1 MLHGFKNLLGT
12 RHGGVFHFRRV
23 TSTEAIDPLVTRCT
37 LCTLMK
43 REERDSES
51 TDLFDRAVA
60 SAETP
65 LAARMRPRTLEEF
78 IGQEHIIGPGKLLRR
93 AIENDELISAIFWG
107 PPGCGKSSLAAII
120 AGTTKSAFE
129 NFSAVTSGVADIRRI
144 IEKAKERRK
153 LYGRKTILFVD
164 EIHRFNKAQ
173 QDAFLPHVENG
184 TIILIGATTEN
195 PYFEVNSPLIS
206 RSRIFRFE
214 QLTAQQIEQ
223 IIRNAL
229 EDKERGL
236 GNWNVVI
243 EDDAMRHLV
252 DIANGDARGAL
263 NALELASLTVPPDSD
278 GRRVVTLE
286 IAEQAIQQRALQ
298 YDKDGD
304 NHYDVISAFI
314 KSMRGSDP
322 DAALYWL
329 ARMIYAG
336 EDPRFIARRLV
347 IQAAEDVGNADPMA
361 LVVATAAAHAVE
373 YVGMPEAQIPLAQ
386 ATIYLACAPKSN
398 AAYKGISR
406 ALKDVAEKE
415 TKPVPIHLRD
425 ANYRGASRLGHGKG
439 YKYPHDFPDGWVEQ
453 QYMPDGIKS
462 EPYYEPTDRGH
473 EAEFKLR
480 LERLRQGRKEPRDS
494 EKQGKESSDE

>member
-1 MLHGFKNLLGT
+1 M
-12 RHGGVFHFRRV
+12 
-23 TSTEAIDPLVTRCT
+23 
-37 LCTLMK
+37 
-43 REERDSES
+43 
-51 TDLFDRAVA
+51 DLFDHA
-60 SAETP
+60 AESQSEMP
-65 LAARMRPRTLEEF
+65 LAARMRPRTLDEF
-78 IGQEHIIGPGKLLRR
+78 VGQEHIIGPGKLLRR
-93 AIENDELISAIFWG
+93 AIEADELQSAIFWG

-120 AGTTKSAFE
+120 AKTSKATFE
-129 NFSAVTSGVADIRRI
+129 NFSAVTSGVADIRKI
-144 IEKAKERRK
+144 IEAAKERRK
-153 LYGRKTILFVD
+153 LHGRKTILFVD

-195 PYFEVNSPLIS
+195 PFFEVNSPLIS

-214 QLTAQQIEQ
+214 RLNADQIKQLIRTAI
-223 IIRNAL
+223 

-236 GNWNVVI
+236 GNWNVVVTD
-243 EDDAMRHLV
+243 EAMEHLV
-252 DIANGDARGAL
+252 DVANGDARVAL
-263 NALELASLTVPPDSD
+263 NALELAALTVPPDENC
-278 GRRVVTLE
+278 RRVVTLQV
-286 IAEQAIQQRALQ
+286 AEDAIQQRALA

-304 NHYDVISAFI
+304 NHYDIISAFI

-336 EDPRFIARRLV
+336 EDPRFIARRMV

-386 ATIYLACAPKSN
+386 AAIYLACAPKSN
-398 AAYKGISR
+398 ASYKGISR

-425 ANYRGASRLGHGKG
+425 ANYHGASQLGHGKG
-439 YKYPHDFPDGWVEQ
+439 YKYPHDFPGNWVEQ

-462 EPYYEPTDRGH
+462 GPYYEPTEHGY
-473 EAEFKLR
+473 EAKIKAR
-480 LERLRQGRKEPRDS
+480 LEQIRQRQTTS
-494 EKQGKESSDE
+494 EGIPADTEEENKPPDPPSTKPD

>member
-1 MLHGFKNLLGT
+1 MRKAD
-12 RHGGVFHFRRV
+12 
-23 TSTEAIDPLVTRCT
+23 TESQPI
-37 LCTLMK
+37 
-43 REERDSES
+43 
-51 TDLFDRAVA
+51 DLFDAALQA
-60 SAETP
+60 SGGSEAP
-65 LAARMRPRTLEEF
+65 LAARMRPRTLDEF
-78 IGQEHIIGPGKLLRR
+78 IGQEQIIGPGKLLRR
-93 AIENDELISAIFWG
+93 AIETDELQSAIFWG
-107 PPGCGKSSLAAII
+107 PPGCGKSSLAATI
-120 AGTTKSAFE
+120 AKTSKAVFE
-129 NFSAVTSGVADIRRI
+129 NFSAVTSGVADIRKI

-153 LYGRKTILFVD
+153 FYGRKTILFVD

-173 QDAFLPHVENG
+173 QDAFLPHVEDG
-184 TIILIGATTEN
+184 TIVLIGATTEN

-214 QLTAQQIEQ
+214 QLAAEQIER
-223 IIRNAL
+223 IIRNAI

-236 GNWNVVI
+236 GTWNVVL
-243 EDDAMRHLV
+243 EDEAMTHLV
-252 DIANGDARGAL
+252 DIANGDARVAL
-263 NALELASLTVPPDSD
+263 NALELAALTVPPNED
-278 GRRVVTLE
+278 GNRVVTLE
-286 IAEQAIQQRALQ
+286 IAEEAIQRRSLT

-336 EDPRFIARRLV
+336 EDARFIARRIV

-398 AAYKGISR
+398 ASYLGINR
-406 ALKDVAEKE
+406 ALKDVAEKQS
-415 TKPVPIHLRD
+415 KPVPIHLRD
-425 ANYRGASRLGHGKG
+425 TNYRGAKTLGHGKG
-439 YKYPHDFPDGWVEQ
+439 YKYPHDFPGHWVEQ

-462 EPYYEPTDRGH
+462 EPYYEPTENGR
-473 EAEFKLR
+473 EKTIKER
-480 LERLRQGRKEPRDS
+480 LENLRKR
-494 EKQGKESSDE
+494 GKTDG